1 MRSKGGGTSQNI
13 TANSAQYLS
22 RQRQNRE
29 ELRKERHKLKRK
41 GIIMLAAALCTAL
54 FASAAMAVT
63 DDASLREAVKNDG
76 TVTLENNI
84 ALDDSQGPLVIEKNV
99 TLDLNGFELS
109 RDSASTENS
118 FVIQVAGG
126 TLTINDGSANK
137 TGTIKSTNAND
148 QKARGIQIGTSS
160 TTTGDDVGGTVFFNG
175 GTIIAD
181 KEHNGYGVVLYGNS
195 DKSAPDNREPIPVNF
210 TMRDGAKIEAQFA
223 GIATFGIKNTINI
236 EGGEIISDAYAISGN
251 GNKWNGGSEIN
262 ISGGNITSTE
272 DVAIYHPQD
281 GVLNISGGTITGY
294 DGVQMVGGALNI
306 TGGTI
311 VATGEFN
318 EKYEKNSDGSIN
330 GGAAV
335 SILSRA
341 GYVGEI
347 TVNISGNPTLKS
359 TNGYAIAEAT
369 VTTNGTLN
377 EDKKFN
383 GMTISGGTFVAA
395 DGKDAIFVEFATTED
410 TKITGGTFSSDI
422 STLSEKIT
430 VPPMA
435 QDADG
440 NFVAVTTP
448 ADTLEITSDSLEVA
462 VGKTLQLKA
471 VMTPEGANDKVVWS
485 SSDEAVAT
493 VDQNGLVTGVS
504 VGNVTIKGTITHT
517 DSTLK
522 DLESSLE
529 IAVIEATTSDDVKPQ
544 PSGSGGG
551 GCSAGFGAL
560 ALLAALPLLR
570 MRKK

>member
-1 MRSKGGGTSQNI
+1 
-13 TANSAQYLS
+13 
-22 RQRQNRE
+22 
-29 ELRKERHKLKRK
+29 
-41 GIIMLAAALCTAL
+41 MLAAALCTAL
-54 FASAAMAVT
+54 FASAAMAAMAVT
-63 DDASLREAVKNDG
+63 DEASLREAVKNDG
-76 TVTLENNI
+76 TVTLENDI
-84 ALDDSQGPLVIEKNV
+84 ALTDAQGPLVIEKNV
-99 TLDLNGFELS
+99 RLDLNGFELS
-109 RDSASTENS
+109 RNSEKTDNS

-126 TLTINDGSANK
+126 TLTINDGSADK

-160 TTTGDDVGGTVFFNG
+160 TTTGGGFGGTVFFNG

-195 DKSAPDNREPIPVNF
+195 DNSDPDNREPISVNF

-223 GIATFGIKNTINI
+223 GVATFGIKNTINI

-262 ISGGNITSTE
+262 ISGGTITSTE

-294 DGVQMVGGALNI
+294 DGVQMVGGTLNI

-318 EKYEKNSDGSIN
+318 ETYEKNSDGSIN

-347 TVNISGNPTLKS
+347 KVNISGNPTLKS

-369 VTTNGTLN
+369 VTTNGTVN
-377 EDKKFN
+377 ADKKFN
-383 GMTISGGTFVAA
+383 GMTISGGTFTAA
-395 DGKDAIFVEFATTED
+395 EGKDAISVEFATTED
-410 TKITGGTFSSDI
+410 TRITGGTFSSDI

-430 VPPMA
+430 VPAMT
-435 QDADG
+435 QDENG

-448 ADTLEITSDSLEVA
+448 AETLEIVSDSLEVA

-485 SSDEAVAT
+485 SSDEAIAT
-493 VDQNGLVTGVS
+493 VDPNGLVTGVS
-504 VGNVTIKGTITHT
+504 IGNVTIKGTITHT
-517 DSTLK
+517 DSALK

-529 IAVIEATTSDDVKPQ
+529 ITVVAATTSDDVKPQ

>member
-1 MRSKGGGTSQNI
+1 
-13 TANSAQYLS
+13 
-22 RQRQNRE
+22 
-29 ELRKERHKLKRK
+29 
-41 GIIMLAAALCTAL
+41 MLAAALCTAL
-54 FASAAMAVT
+54 FASAAMAAMAVT
-63 DDASLREAVKNDG
+63 DEASLREAVKNDG
-76 TVTLENNI
+76 TVTLENDI
-84 ALDDSQGPLVIEKNV
+84 ALTDAQGPLVIEKNV

-109 RDSASTENS
+109 RNSEKTDNS

-126 TLTINDGSANK
+126 TLTINDGSADK

-160 TTTGDDVGGTVFFNG
+160 TTTGGGFGGTVFFNG

-195 DKSAPDNREPIPVNF
+195 DNSDPDNREPISVNF

-223 GIATFGIKNTINI
+223 GVATFGIKNTINI

-262 ISGGNITSTE
+262 ISGGTITSTE

-294 DGVQMVGGALNI
+294 DGVQMVGGTLNI

-318 EKYEKNSDGSIN
+318 ETYEKNSDGSIN

-341 GYVGEI
+341 GYVGGIE
-347 TVNISGNPTLKS
+347 VNISGTPTLKS
-359 TNGYAIAEAT
+359 KNGYAIAEAT
-369 VTTNGTLN
+369 VTTDNVVNT
-377 EDKKFN
+377 DDKFN
-383 GMTISGGTFVAA
+383 GMSISGGTFTAA
-395 DGKDAIFVEFATTED
+395 EGKDAISVKFATTED

-430 VPPMA
+430 VPAMT
-435 QDADG
+435 QDENG
-440 NFVAVTTP
+440 HFVAVTTP
-448 ADTLEITSDSLEVA
+448 AETLEIVGDSLEVA

-485 SSDEAVAT
+485 SSDEAKAT
-493 VDQNGLVTGVS
+493 VDQTGLVTGVS

-517 DSTLK
+517 DSALK

-529 IAVIEATTSDDVKPQ
+529 ITVVAATTSDDVKPQ

>member
-1 MRSKGGGTSQNI
+1 M
-13 TANSAQYLS
+13 
-22 RQRQNRE
+22 
-29 ELRKERHKLKRK
+29 KRK
-41 GIIMLAAALCTAL
+41 GIIMLIVALCIAL
-54 FASAAMAVT
+54 FASAALAVT
-63 DDASLREAVKNDG
+63 DEDSLRAAVQSDG
-76 TVTLENNI
+76 IVTLENNI
-84 ALDDSQGPLVIEKNV
+84 ALTDGDGPLVIKKNV

-109 RDSASTENS
+109 RDSASTANS

-126 TLTINDGSANK
+126 TLTIEDGSADK
-137 TGTIKSTNAND
+137 TGTIKSINTND

-160 TTTGDDVGGTVFFNG
+160 TNDGNGVGGTVFFNS

-195 DKSAPDNREPIPVNF
+195 DNSSDPDNREPIPVNF
-210 TMRDGAKIEAQFA
+210 TMVDGAKIEAQFA

-236 EGGEIISDAYAISGN
+236 HGGEIISDAYAISGN

-262 ISGGNITSTE
+262 ISGGTIISNE

-294 DGVQMVGGALNI
+294 DGVQMVGGTLNI

-318 EKYEKNSDGSIN
+318 ETYEKNSDGSIN

-347 TVNISGNPTLKS
+347 TVNISGNPTLES

-369 VTTNGTLN
+369 VTTNGVVN
-377 EDKKFN
+377 IDKKFK
-383 GMTISGGTFVAA
+383 GMTISGGTFIASE
-395 DGKDAIFVEFATTED
+395 GKDAIFVEFATKED
-410 TKITGGTFSSDI
+410 TKITGGTFNSDI

-430 VPPMA
+430 VPTMT
-435 QDADG
+435 QDENG
-440 NFVAVTTP
+440 NFVAVTVP
-448 ADTLEITSDSLEVA
+448 ATDLNIDESNLYELLVGDTLQLS
-462 VGKTLQLKA
+462 VGQTLQLKA
-471 VMTPEGANDKVVWS
+471 VMQPENANDKIVWG

-493 VDQNGLVTGVS
+493 VDQSGLVKAVS
-504 VGNVTIKGTITHT
+504 VGMVSISASITHT
-517 DSTLK
+517 DLSIS
-522 DLESSLE
+522 DE
-529 IAVIEATTSDDVKPQ
+529 IAFTVVEATTSDDVKPQ

>member
-1 MRSKGGGTSQNI
+1 M
-13 TANSAQYLS
+13 
-22 RQRQNRE
+22 
-29 ELRKERHKLKRK
+29 KRK

-54 FASAAMAVT
+54 FASAAMAAMAVT
-63 DDASLREAVKNDG
+63 DEASLREAVKNDG
-76 TVTLENNI
+76 TVTLENDI
-84 ALDDSQGPLVIEKNV
+84 ALTDAQGPLVIEKNV

-109 RDSASTENS
+109 RNSEKTDNS

-126 TLTINDGSANK
+126 TLTINDGSADK

-160 TTTGDDVGGTVFFNG
+160 TTTGGGFGGTVFFNG

-195 DKSAPDNREPIPVNF
+195 DNSDPDNREPISVNF

-223 GIATFGIKNTINI
+223 GVATFGIKNTINI

-262 ISGGNITSTE
+262 ISGGTITSTE

-294 DGVQMVGGALNI
+294 DGVQMVGGTLNI

-318 EKYEKNSDGSIN
+318 ETYEKNSDGSIN

-347 TVNISGNPTLKS
+347 KVNISGNPTLKS

-369 VTTNGTLN
+369 VTTNGTVN
-377 EDKKFN
+377 ADKKFN
-383 GMTISGGTFVAA
+383 GMTISGGTFTAA
-395 DGKDAIFVEFATTED
+395 EGKDAISVEFATTED
-410 TKITGGTFSSDI
+410 TRITGGTFSSDI

-430 VPPMA
+430 VPAMT
-435 QDADG
+435 QDENG

-448 ADTLEITSDSLEVA
+448 AETLEIVSDSLEVA

-485 SSDEAVAT
+485 SSDEAIAT
-493 VDQNGLVTGVS
+493 VDPNGLVTGVS
-504 VGNVTIKGTITHT
+504 IGNVTIKGTITHT
-517 DSTLK
+517 DSALK

-529 IAVIEATTSDDVKPQ
+529 ITVVAATTSDDVKPQ

>member
-1 MRSKGGGTSQNI
+1 
-13 TANSAQYLS
+13 
-22 RQRQNRE
+22 
-29 ELRKERHKLKRK
+29 
-41 GIIMLAAALCTAL
+41 MLAAALCTAL

-63 DDASLREAVKNDG
+63 DDASLREAIKNDG

-84 ALDDSQGPLVIEKNV
+84 ALDESQGPLVIEKNV

-109 RDSASTENS
+109 RDSASTANS

-160 TTTGDDVGGTVFFNG
+160 TTNGDGVGGTVFFNG

-195 DKSAPDNREPIPVNF
+195 DNSDPDNREPISVNF

-262 ISGGNITSTE
+262 ISGGTITSTE

-294 DGVQMVGGALNI
+294 DGVQMVGGTLNI

-318 EKYEKNSDGSIN
+318 ETYEKNSDGSIN

-347 TVNISGNPTLKS
+347 TVNISGNPTLES

-369 VTTNGTLN
+369 VTTNGTVN
-377 EDKKFN
+377 ADKKFN
-383 GMTISGGTFVAA
+383 GMTISGGTFTAA
-395 DGKDAIFVEFATTED
+395 KGKDAISVEFATTED

-430 VPPMA
+430 VPAMT
-435 QDADG
+435 QDENG
-440 NFVAVTTP
+440 NFVAVTVP
-448 ADTLEITSDSLEVA
+448 ATDLNIDDSNLYELLVGDTLQLS
-462 VGKTLQLKA
+462 VGRTLQLKA
-471 VMTPEGANDKVVWS
+471 VMQPENANDKIVWA

-493 VDQNGLVTGVS
+493 VDQSGLVKAVS
-504 VGNVTIKGTITHT
+504 VGTVTISASITRA
-517 DSTLK
+517 
-522 DLESSLE
+522 DLSISDE
-529 IAVIEATTSDDVKPQ
+529 IDFTVVAATTSDDVKPQ